1 LSHSAK
7 KEIKLLVQ
15 KVHLAMTEYIDF
27 LTMEDKGVENKQSDI
42 AQEKLKYIKTLLVN
56 TSYYINKLRRK

>member
-1 LSHSAK
+1 
-7 KEIKLLVQ
+7 
-15 KVHLAMTEYIDF
+15 MTEYIDF